1 MGRLKQHCQT
11 VRAISAVLIISLFAS
26 GCTIKL
32 AYNFLDWGIYW
43 QLEDYVK
50 FNRDQRSLVKD
61 EITKLVDWHR
71 SDELPQYA
79 DKLELLAE
87 GLDSGLTIDLLND
100 TYNALSD
107 SWQRLVIET
116 LPAAADILSKLTEQQ
131 INAFF
136 DILIAEEEDDARD
149 IERDTQDQLI
159 AEREEYISEKVTD
172 LVGKLN
178 DEQKLLI
185 AQWAQAIKPTERLSL
200 DHSIQWRTKMQAA
213 MADRQDKQQ
222 LEQALILLF
231 ANPDQLWSDQY
242 RQLIDTNQSLI
253 IRLLFDIN
261 QTLTVKQRQKL
272 IKKLN
277 SFIKDLR
284 DLSR

>member
-1 MGRLKQHCQT
+1 
-11 VRAISAVLIISLFAS
+11 
-26 GCTIKL
+26 
-32 AYNFLDWGIYW
+32 
-43 QLEDYVK
+43 
-50 FNRDQRSLVKD
+50 
-61 EITKLVDWHR
+61 
-71 SDELPQYA
+71 
-79 DKLELLAE
+79 
-87 GLDSGLTIDLLND
+87 
-100 TYNALSD
+100 
-107 SWQRLVIET
+107 
-116 LPAAADILSKLTEQQ
+116 
-131 INAFF
+131 
-136 DILIAEEEDDARD
+136 
-149 IERDTQDQLI
+149 
-159 AEREEYISEKVTD
+159 
-172 LVGKLN
+172 
-178 DEQKLLI
+178 
-185 AQWAQAIKPTERLSL
+185 
-200 DHSIQWRTKMQAA
+200 MQAA

>member
-1 MGRLKQHCQT
+1 M
-11 VRAISAVLIISLFAS
+11 SAVLIISLFAS

-261 QTLTVKQRQKL
+261 QTLTVKQQQKL

>member
-1 MGRLKQHCQT
+1 
-11 VRAISAVLIISLFAS
+11 
-26 GCTIKL
+26 
-32 AYNFLDWGIYW
+32 
-43 QLEDYVK
+43 
-50 FNRDQRSLVKD
+50 
-61 EITKLVDWHR
+61 
-71 SDELPQYA
+71 
-79 DKLELLAE
+79 
-87 GLDSGLTIDLLND
+87 
-100 TYNALSD
+100 
-107 SWQRLVIET
+107 
-116 LPAAADILSKLTEQQ
+116 LSKLTEQQ

-185 AQWAQAIKPTERLSL
+185 AQWAQDIKSTERLSL

>member
-1 MGRLKQHCQT
+1 M
-11 VRAISAVLIISLFAS
+11 SAVLIISLFAS